1 MPDNDKFFLATKDQ
15 VDVIVTKVNDF
26 DAKVSPVDLSSVTP
40 LVLDFANDDITII
53 HGTPD
58 LYNRIITN

>member
-40 LVLDFANDDITII
+40 LVLDFVNDPLVIISGGLDTYSRTIS
-53 HGTPD
+53 
-58 LYNRIITN
+58 N